1 MKKKLRGLLYS
12 KNMANF
18 EAFFYA
24 ISSSKTSVNSLILN
38 LSYHSQFFWL
48 VCRPIFG
55 KFSSKCHHY
64 ISTTMIG
71 GISRVL
77 CSRFNLHMK
86 CFAKMTFNGFSKI
99 WSNPLTPRAYSDK
112 ISKVGS
118 WTKVRISAKS
128 FLAFVLISA
137 QNYNIACIL
146 RMDFLV
152 QFII

>member
-86 CFAKMTFNGFSKI
+86 CFAKMTFNGFSENLI
-99 WSNPLTPRAYSDK
+99 Q
-112 ISKVGS
+112 
-118 WTKVRISAKS
+118 S
-128 FLAFVLISA
+128 FDTMCYFPTRH
-137 QNYNIACIL
+137 QKYNIACIL
-146 RMDFLV
+146 HINGF
-152 QFII
+152 FGNKF